1 MNRSQQFDVLARVT
15 GSVTVVIGYFVVL
28 HVSPVV
34 GAIMMT
40 AGDLLA
46 IPFFIRTKSWD
57 VVAMVSFMTAV
68 TISKVFE

>member
-1 MNRSQQFDVLARVT
+1 MT
-15 GSVTVVIGYFVVL
+15 GSVTVIIGYFVVL
-28 HVSPVV
+28 HVNTVV
-34 GAIMMT
+34 GAIMMS

-46 IPFFIRTKSWD
+46 IPFFIRTRSWD

>member
-1 MNRSQQFDVLARVT
+1 MNHSQRFDVLARIL
-15 GSVTVVIGYFVVL
+15 GSVTVVVGYFVVL

-34 GAIMMT
+34 GALMMT

-68 TISKVFE
+68 TVSKVLE